1 MAELIYNDKKLKFY
15 CTPKCGISSF
25 KYMITHG
32 IFGKVFNMGKQTNVI
47 VVRSPWDRVISFYI
61 QKIVISKVTSFNKLD
76 GSNLL
81 DTSFEGFIDILS
93 KVNIDEID
101 YHLSPQSINVEKV
114 KFDMII
120 NLSNIDEEIKPLLKL
135 VNNPNFQ
142 IKRLNNTSEK
152 KLTINKGGSIK
163 QKENPN
169 HRRDI
174 VVENAFKLKP
184 KELLEVGI
192 PKDYSYFYNEELI
205 DKVSKIYQKD
215 IDKFNFKCEYK

>member
-1 MAELIYNDKKLKFY
+1 MAELIYNNNKLKFY

-25 KYMITHG
+25 KYMIAHG
-32 IFGKVFNMGKQTNVI
+32 IFGKRFNMGEQTNVI

-135 VNNPNFQ
+135 INNPNFQ

-152 KLTINKGGSIK
+152 KLKINKGGSIK